1 VGVRRR
7 GIVRLSFQDLAA
19 KLPIMDGHEI
29 VDLYVKR
36 DELGVIEIVV
46 DGPLMPLAYDGALLM
61 RVDRK
66 DETR

>member
-7 GIVRLSFQDLAA
+7 GIVRLGFKDLAA
-19 KLPIMDGHEI
+19 KMSLMEGHEI

-36 DELGVIEIVV
+36 DELGVIEVVV

-66 DETR
+66 DETG